1 MYMRWPCV
9 RVRLVSSINKKRNS
23 YLVNSAAG
31 MFAAHA
37 VHRKFWRLS
46 YLYSSIGG
54 FVTSAGQCLT
64 LKVRAGRAAPG
75 GDDNT
80 MFQMSGMLYRK
91 RVWSRLE
98 FNCTE
103 HQSILVMLFALPYLC
118 SLLVLER
125 HAHPSV
131 VCLEGYLC
139 RAAESSCFLAR
150 QRLQDTESVL
160 SRRASAIRPTTSH
173 LVSMQRG
180 GLETAIPPLFL

>member
-80 MFQMSGMLYRK
+80 MFQMSGMLY
-91 RVWSRLE
+91 
-98 FNCTE
+98 
-103 HQSILVMLFALPYLC
+103 
-118 SLLVLER
+118 LER